1 MMKGL
6 LIKDFKLMKGQKNFF
21 FLVVLVSIGMPA
33 FSGDATF
40 MLGFLP
46 FVLSM
51 FTLSTISYDEFD
63 NGNAFLFTLP
73 VSRTGYAVEKY
84 ILALLLGGGAW
95 VFATLLAVA
104 LAVIKGTANISEIL
118 MAAVLILPALI
129 VIQALMIPFQ
139 LKFGSEKGRLALIG
153 AFGLLAVI
161 GVVAVK
167 AAEMLGIDLWE
178 LIGNLPAMGMGVM
191 ITLLLLAAILVLLT
205 SMKISCSI
213 MKGKEF

>member
-21 FLVVLVSIGMPA
+21 FLLVLVSIGMPA
-33 FSGDATF
+33 FSGDAAF

-46 FVLSM
+46 FVLSL

-73 VSRTGYAVEKY
+73 VSRTGYAIEKY
-84 ILALLLGGGAW
+84 VLALLLGGGAW
-95 VFATLLAVA
+95 AFAALLAVA
-104 LAVIKGTANISEIL
+104 FAVIKGTADIPEIL
-118 MAAVLILPALI
+118 MAAVLVLPVLI
-129 VIQALMIPFQ
+129 VVQALMIPFQ

-167 AAEMLGIDLWE
+167 AAQMLGIDLWE

-191 ITLLLLAAILVLLT
+191 IAFLLLAAILILLT

-213 MKGKEF
+213 MKHKEF

>member
-104 LAVIKGTANISEIL
+104 FAVIKGTANISEIL

-167 AAEMLGIDLWE
+167 AAEMLGTDLWE

-205 SMKISCSI
+205 SMKISCSS

>member
-104 LAVIKGTANISEIL
+104 FAVIKGTANISEIL
-118 MAAVLILPALI
+118 MAAVLILPVLI

>member
-95 VFATLLAVA
+95 AFATLLAVA
-104 LAVIKGTANISEIL
+104 FAVIKGTANISEIL
-118 MAAVLILPALI
+118 MVAVLILPVLI

>member
-21 FLVVLVSIGMPA
+21 FLLVLVSIGMPA
-33 FSGDATF
+33 FSGDAAF

-46 FVLSM
+46 FVLSL

-73 VSRTGYAVEKY
+73 VSRTGYAIEKY
-84 ILALLLGGGAW
+84 VLALLLGGGAW
-95 VFATLLAVA
+95 AFAALLAVA
-104 LAVIKGTANISEIL
+104 FAVIKGTADIPEIL
-118 MAAVLILPALI
+118 MAAVLVLPVLI
-129 VIQALMIPFQ
+129 VVQALMIPFQ

-153 AFGLLAVI
+153 AFGLLAVT

-167 AAEMLGIDLWE
+167 AAQMLGIDLWE
-178 LIGNLPAMGMGVM
+178 LVGSLPAMGMGVM
-191 ITLLLLAAILVLLT
+191 ITLLLLAAILILFT

-213 MKGKEF
+213 MKHKEF

>member
-1 MMKGL
+1 MKGL

-104 LAVIKGTANISEIL
+104 FAVIKGTANISEIL
-118 MAAVLILPALI
+118 MAAVLILPVLI